1 MVINSGGEGYELQ
14 IHINNYA
21 MILSGIVYVIWLLAL
36 LREHKKNIADHFS
49 NDEKIKLNWLRYLI
63 YGLGVIWM
71 LVIAQNVQGVS
82 YDNFIFGSGVALVLI
97 IGYFGIRQGRIFNP
111 AISQPSSYPPGNRL
125 EDEFKSKPGDTENDI
140 TKSEETPIDGSANEA
155 TIAIKKKYANS
166 GLTDIASQNLYQELK
181 KLMEQ
186 EKVYTEPELTLAAL
200 AEKLNIYPNYLSQVI
215 NEKEGKS
222 FYDYI
227 NTLRVEEFIRQV
239 LLPENGKFTMMSLAA
254 DCGFNSK
261 SSFNKNFKKV
271 TGQSPSA
278 YLSKRRQDPGS

>member
-1 MVINSGGEGYELQ
+1 
-14 IHINNYA
+14 
-21 MILSGIVYVIWLLAL
+21 LAL
-36 LREHKKNIADHFS
+36 LREHKKNIANHFS

-63 YGLGVIWM
+63 YGLGIIWI

-82 YDNFIFGSGVALVLI
+82 YDNYIFGSGVVLVLI
-97 IGYFGIRQGRIFNP
+97 IGYFGIKQGRIYNP
-111 AISQPSSYPPGNRL
+111 VISQPLSYPGGNRS
-125 EDEFKSKPGDTENDI
+125 EDELKNNPGDIENDLTI
-140 TKSEETPIDGSANEA
+140 PEVTPIYGSEKEV
-155 TIAIKKKYANS
+155 TITVKKKYANS
-166 GLTDIASQNLYQELK
+166 GLTDIASQNLYQNLK

-186 EKVYTEPELTLAAL
+186 EKMYTEPELTLAAL
-200 AEKLNIYPNYLSQVI
+200 AEKLSIYPNYLSQAI

-222 FYDYI
+222 CYDYI

-278 YLSKRRQDPGS
+278 YLSKNRQDPDS